1 MLSEVSATTHLF
13 VNLKF
18 IMIMQTSTSVQRTT
32 EVVAMEPS
40 AETPLEALSVLR
52 SVAQD
57 TRVMEQIVWV
67 SQIIMSVI
75 FVCPLHDS

>member
-1 MLSEVSATTHLF
+1 LLSEVSATTHLF